1 MGAFA
6 WIAWSVTLGLII
18 HALVQYRKGGSAVDP
33 DAGNATAPTTA
44 ANTAPSGAQKMKWM
58 KDMMRMNKNK
68 SKSKSRN
75 KEEKDGVDGVG
86 GGDEEGFMGI
96 LSAPLGGHD
105 IEMFGGGQKPQ
116 PERLELNLPD
126 PVHHASGPHTPQP
139 QPQPQPQD
147 PFRLPSRSDAPVA
160 SPSPADFGGRL

>member
-44 ANTAPSGAQKMKWM
+44 ANTAPSGVQKMEWM
-58 KDMMRMNKNK
+58 KDKMRMNRN
-68 SKSKSRN
+68 KSKSRN
-75 KEEKDGVDGVG
+75 KKEKDGEDGG
-86 GGDEEGFMGI
+86 GGDEGFMGI

-126 PVHHASGPHTPQP
+126 PVHHASGSHAS
-139 QPQPQPQD
+139 QPQPQD
-147 PFRLPSRSDAPVA
+147 PFRLPSHNDAPVTL
-160 SPSPADFGGRL
+160 PSPADFGSRL

>member
-18 HALVQYRKGGSAVDP
+18 HALIQYRKGGSAVDP
-33 DAGNATAPTTA
+33 DAGNATAPTTTANPA
-44 ANTAPSGAQKMKWM
+44 ALSGAEKIKMRV
-58 KDMMRMNKNK
+58 KDKMGM
-68 SKSKSRN
+68 SKSKN
-75 KEEKDGVDGVG
+75 KKEKDGVDGED
-86 GGDEEGFMGI
+86 GDEGFMGI

-126 PVHHASGPHTPQP
+126 PVHHASGPHVPQSQQQSQSQP
-139 QPQPQPQD
+139 QLQD
-147 PFRLPSRSDAPVA
+147 PFRLPSHSDAPVA
-160 SPSPADFGGRL
+160 PPNPADFGGRL